1 MKIKCLL
8 CGFENEEGSKF
19 CKNCNEPLFK
29 QGYSEDNPYIKK
41 RGNENQ
47 PFDLISNEEEK
58 EETKINMIKKIW
70 KDLFHSSEAEGLSI
84 ASKEDIEEI
93 TDMLIADKIDPQIYI
108 SNLEALLLGH
118 IPSFFEYAVSGGR
131 LKPEERAKTSKSIS
145 FFTFVANRGSGAP
158 LWFLAGY
165 PDVMHWFNEQE
176 KKYIKSHNRD
186 YDGWETEM
194 AKLFGLD
201 IEDKNVDEN
210 QIMDSEGKLR
220 PKYHKNLVKHYK
232 DATGKKLE
240 VSVDENSDN
249 NIYLGA
255 ELLNMMG
262 AESNSTLI
270 AENTTKYYLEL
281 TKNYKNRF
289 NNEVFLLATAGILDA
304 QFYIFMDKTINP
316 AEIIDIAKKA
326 VSSGKDAL
334 INFIIKLEIKL
345 FKIDSPAMDIS
356 AIENVC
362 IEQKVAILKTIQK
375 TKEKYNSEPR
385 VASEVEAFMNSIK
398 FKPYR
403 KMLGIK
409 NKFLFF

>member
-1 MKIKCLL
+1 MKCPQ
-8 CGFENEEGSKF
+8 CDFENEEGSKF
-19 CKNCNEPLFK
+19 CKNCNVPLSK
-29 QGYSEDNPYIKK
+29 QDYSEDNPYIKK
-41 RGNENQ
+41 KGNEEQ
-47 PFDLISNEEEK
+47 PFELISNEEEK

-93 TDMLIADKIDPQIYI
+93 IDMLIADKIDPQIFI
-108 SNLEALLLGH
+108 SNLEALLRGGM
-118 IPSFFEYAVSGGR
+118 PSFNDFLGTEE
-131 LKPEERAKTSKSIS
+131 KPKTSKSIS
-145 FFTFVANRGSGAP
+145 SFTFVVNRPMGTP

-165 PDVMHWFNEQE
+165 PDVMNWFNDQE
-176 KKYIKSHNRD
+176 EKHIKSHNRD
-186 YDGWETEM
+186 YDDWETEI
-194 AKLFGLD
+194 AKLWGLD
-201 IEDKNVDEN
+201 TEDKNINEN
-210 QIMDSEGKLR
+210 QIMNSDGKLH
-220 PKYHKNLVKHYK
+220 PKYCNNLKKHYK
-232 DATGKKLE
+232 ETTKKKLE

-262 AESNSTLI
+262 AESNFTLI

-385 VASEVEAFMNSIK
+385 VASEVEVFMNSIK

>member
-1 MKIKCLL
+1 MKIKCPQ
-8 CGFENEEGSKF
+8 CDFENEEGSKF
-19 CKNCNEPLFK
+19 CKKCNVALSK
-29 QGYSEDNPYIKK
+29 QDYSEDNPYIKK
-41 RGNENQ
+41 KGNEDQ
-47 PFDLISNEEEK
+47 PFERISNEEEK
-58 EETKINMIKKIW
+58 EETKTNMIKKMW

-84 ASKEDIEEI
+84 AAKEDIEEI
-93 TDMLIADKIDPQIYI
+93 IDMLIADKIDPQIFI
-108 SNLEALLLGH
+108 SNLEALLRGGM
-118 IPSFFEYAVSGGR
+118 PSFNDFLGTEE
-131 LKPEERAKTSKSIS
+131 KPKTSKSIS
-145 FFTFVANRGSGAP
+145 SFTFIANRPTGTP
-158 LWFLAGY
+158 LWLLAGY
-165 PDVMHWFNEQE
+165 PDVMNWFNGQQE
-176 KKYIKSHNRD
+176 KYIKSHNRD

-210 QIMDSEGKLR
+210 QIMDSEGRLR
-220 PKYHKNLVKHYK
+220 PKYQINLVKHYK

-240 VSVDENSDN
+240 ASIDESSYN

-255 ELLNMMG
+255 EFFNMIG
-262 AESNSTLI
+262 AESNFTLI
-270 AENTTKYYLEL
+270 AENTTKFYLEL

-316 AEIIDIAKKA
+316 AEIIDIAKEA
-326 VSSGKDAL
+326 ASSEKDAL

-345 FKIDSPAMDIS
+345 FKIDNPAMDIS
-356 AIENVC
+356 AIERVC
-362 IEQKVAILKTIQK
+362 IEQKVGILKTIQK

-385 VASEVEAFMNSIK
+385 VASEVEAFMSSIK

>member
-1 MKIKCLL
+1 MKCPQ
-8 CGFENEEGSKF
+8 CDFENEEGSMF
-19 CKNCNEPLFK
+19 CKNCNIPLSK
-29 QGYSEDNPYIKK
+29 QDYSEDNPYIKK
-41 RGNENQ
+41 KGNEDQ
-47 PFDLISNEEEK
+47 PFELIPNEEEK

-70 KDLFHSSEAEGLSI
+70 KDLFHSSEVEDLPI

-93 TDMLIADKIDPQIYI
+93 IDMFIADRIDPEIFI
-108 SNLEALLLGH
+108 SNLEALLRGGMPSLNDFLGT
-118 IPSFFEYAVSGGR
+118 EE
-131 LKPEERAKTSKSIS
+131 KPKTSKSIS
-145 FFTFVANRGSGAP
+145 SFTSIVNRPMGTP

-165 PDVMHWFNEQE
+165 PDVMNWFNDQE
-176 KKYIKSHNRD
+176 EKYSD
-186 YDGWETEM
+186 QDGWETEM
-194 AKLFGLD
+194 AKLWGLD
-201 IEDKNVDEN
+201 AEDEN
-210 QIMDSEGKLR
+210 INENQSINSDGKLH
-220 PKYHKNLVKHYK
+220 PKYCNNLKKHYK
-232 DATGKKLE
+232 ETTKKKLE
-240 VSVDENSDN
+240 VSVDENSNN

-262 AESNSTLI
+262 AESNFTLI

-281 TKNYKNRF
+281 TKNYKNRI

-304 QFYIFMDKTINP
+304 QFYIFMEKTINP

-345 FKIDSPAMDIS
+345 FKIDNPAMDIS
-356 AIENVC
+356 EIEKGC
-362 IEQKVAILKTIQK
+362 IKQKVAILKTIQK

-385 VASEVEAFMNSIK
+385 VTLEVEVFMNSIK

-403 KMLGIK
+403 KMLEIK